1 MPQKGVIIIPYRV
14 YLSTVNLFEDY
25 AMGNHIT
32 WLIPM
37 NFPARLIQIRKS
49 QGLTQQGLADAAE
62 LHINQIRRYEAG
74 SSQPTLEGLI
84 KLAKT
89 LHVSL
94 DDLVFE
100 NDERGPSEKLKLL
113 FEAIDKLNGDEQ
125 LIIQELLEGMVLK
138 YEARRWT
145 RAS

>member
-1 MPQKGVIIIPYRV
+1 MAILI
-14 YLSTVNLFEDY
+14 N
-25 AMGNHIT
+25 

-37 NFPARLIQIRKS
+37 NFSARLLQIRKS
-49 QGLTQQGLADAAE
+49 QGLTQQGLADAAS

-74 SSQPTLEGLI
+74 TAQPTLEGLI
-84 KLAKT
+84 KLAQA

-100 NDERGPSEKLKLL
+100 ANERGPSDKLKLL
-113 FEAIDKLNGDEQ
+113 FEAAERLSEKEQ
-125 LIIQELLEGMVLK
+125 AIIQELLEGMIIK

-145 RAS
+145 QQTG